1 MITTTKFD
9 TTTSS
14 MRGRGATSKP
24 QTAGMSAKELQE
36 MVRRAREEVK
46 ERKVRKSKPII
57 IYRSNSN
64 IAGLRGD
71 HHHEGEEGKGVGG
84 GD

>member
-1 MITTTKFD
+1 
-9 TTTSS
+9 

-24 QTAGMSAKELQE
+24 KTAGMSAKELQE

-46 ERKVRKSKPII
+46 ARKIRKTKPII
-57 IYRSNSN
+57 IHRYNSN
-64 IAGLRGD
+64 VAGLRGD
-71 HHHEGEEGKGVGG
+71 HHNKGEEGKGVGG